1 MGEQPFEG
9 NPASTS
15 PGKYDSETHTE
26 TDIDLGHKV
35 DASEFEVHTID
46 KAESDIVEM
55 HVSVDVSEMD
65 KRNKAVL
72 VELAGI
78 FEDNFKELI
87 NKNRDYGFSFLRTG
101 SKLAASEAFPVD
113 SASRAQALG
122 LLTRAGDKRERL
134 IENVFGDGSDA
145 VSDPAHVTARE
156 AANYWLFLSLV
167 LKDPTALDDIGVDG
181 V

>member
-1 MGEQPFEG
+1 M
-9 NPASTS
+9 
-15 PGKYDSETHTE
+15 
-26 TDIDLGHKV
+26 
-35 DASEFEVHTID
+35 
-46 KAESDIVEM
+46 
-55 HVSVDVSEMD
+55 DVSDMATED
-65 KRNKAVL
+65 KAVL
-72 VELAGI
+72 IELAGL
-78 FEDNFKELI
+78 FEDNFRELV

-101 SKLAASEAFPVD
+101 SKLAASEAFPAD

-167 LKDPTALDDIGVDG
+167 LKDPVALDDIGVDG